1 MNDAGWQKDYEYID
15 DSAGLVQFCDA
26 LAESA
31 YCAIDTEFIRE
42 STYYP
47 ELALVQVASEDRL
60 GCIDPLA
67 IDDLSPLVGLLARPE
82 LLKIFHSPSQ
92 DLEILYQKFG
102 KLPSPVFDTQLAAAV
117 LGYNHQI
124 SYADLVQQITG
135 VQLEKKHTRANWTR
149 RPLSRDELDYAMDD
163 VRYLLAVY
171 RELEQRLEAGQ
182 RRTWIEKDL
191 QSMSDPANYEI
202 DQAQLWK
209 RLRGVQKLKG
219 ERLKIASDLCI
230 WREQVAQRQNRP
242 RRWIV
247 KDDAI
252 IEMARQKPVDMQSL
266 SKIPEL
272 GEKVVKRHGEKLL
285 KVISQ
290 ATSSD
295 AAQWPRQDK
304 ARSMNNGQM
313 ALGDCL
319 MALCRIIAEQ
329 NDIAL
334 ATLATRKDI
343 DNLILNQKSSRL
355 AQGWRFAMAG
365 ERLLEF
371 IHGQAA
377 ISATE
382 QSIKLISMG
391 SERKGD

>member
-1 MNDAGWQKDYEYID
+1 MTAAGPLQDYDYIED
-15 DSAGLVQFCDA
+15 GASLVKFCDA
-26 LAESA
+26 LATVS

-47 ELALVQVASEDRL
+47 ELALIQIASEDRL

-67 IDDLSPLVGLLARPE
+67 IDDLGPLAGLLARE
-82 LLKIFHSPSQ
+82 DLLKVFHSPSQ

-102 KLPSPVFDTQLAAAV
+102 RVPAPVFDTQLAAAV
-117 LGYNHQI
+117 LGYNHQV
-124 SYADLVQQITG
+124 SYADLVQQVTG

-171 RELEQRLEAGQ
+171 RELDQRLEAG
-182 RRTWIEKDL
+182 RRRGWIEKDL
-191 QSMSDPANYEI
+191 RAMTDPANYEV
-202 DQAQLWK
+202 DQENLWK

-219 ERLKIASDLCI
+219 ERLKIASDLCR
-230 WREQVAQRQNRP
+230 WREQLAQRQNRP
-242 RRWIV
+242 RRWIA

-252 IEMARQKPVDMQSL
+252 VELARQKPADIQSL
-266 SKIPEL
+266 SRIPEL
-272 GEKVVKRHGEKLL
+272 GDKTVKRHGEKLL
-285 KVISQ
+285 RIIKE
-290 ATSSD
+290 AARSD
-295 AAQWPRQDK
+295 PAQWPRHDR
-304 ARSMNNGQM
+304 ANNLDNGQM

-319 MALCRIIAEQ
+319 MALCRVIAEE

-343 DNLILNQKSSRL
+343 DNLISNQKSSRL
-355 AQGWRFAMAG
+355 TQGWRFAMAG

-371 IHGQAA
+371 IHGQSS
-377 ISATE
+377 ISATDR
-382 QSIKLISMG
+382 SIELKSPG
-391 SERKGD
+391 SE